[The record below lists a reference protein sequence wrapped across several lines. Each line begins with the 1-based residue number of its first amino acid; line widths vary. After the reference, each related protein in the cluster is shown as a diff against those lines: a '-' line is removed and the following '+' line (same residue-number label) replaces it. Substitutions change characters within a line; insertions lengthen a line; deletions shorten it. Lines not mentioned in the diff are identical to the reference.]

1 MMRVSI
7 LPSVRIETP
16 SWISASN
23 ALTGFSLQIM
33 GATGGPSPRPR
44 SVMEEIEASADE
56 FACVHH
62 QQVDYRQDDHEH

>member
-1 MMRVSI
+1 MRVSI
-7 LPSVRIETP
+7 LPSVRIEVP

-23 ALTGFSLQIM
+23 ALMGFSLQIM